1 MVQDQDNSDYAE
13 EMFQGR
19 PNDSAIILE
28 EEKALEKPGHR
39 LIPAL
44 GRQRQADF

>member
-19 PNDSAIILE
+19 PNDSVITLE
-28 EEKALEKPGHR
+28 GQKALEKPGHSGT
-39 LIPAL
+39 LL
-44 GRQRQADF
+44 

>member
-28 EEKALEKPGHR
+28 EEKAREKQGHSGT
-39 LIPAL
+39 LL
-44 GRQRQADF
+44 